1 MTPIRA
7 AERCI
12 HFGIGLDLQSLRS
25 RANMSLMDV
34 TRALGW
40 AAPMELQRYETA
52 SPNHRMSI
60 GRYLRVLG
68 HYFDH
73 LPNTARA
80 DHPAAPLLHDAA
92 VNLLVDGVSG
102 TDMRMSEYLGWVHA
116 HVRAKWLPPHHPGEQ
131 LWLYVHRL
139 GAVEVAL

>member
-1 MTPIRA
+1 M
-7 AERCI
+7 
-12 HFGIGLDLQSLRS
+12 LR
-25 RANMSLMDV
+25 
-34 TRALGW
+34 
-40 AAPMELQRYETA
+40 
-52 SPNHRMSI
+52 
-60 GRYLRVLG
+60 

-116 HVRAKWLPPHHPGEQ
+116 HVQAKWLPQHHPGEQ
-131 LWLYVHRL
+131 LWHYVYGL
-139 GAVEVAL
+139 GAAEVAL